1 MNYTK
6 KVMDTV
12 TNAFAEYQK
21 IDAELERAKARL
33 DAEELGAKGY
43 ADLVASLNLSRAQ
56 VRTEAQRALAEIKT
70 EYQEVMEASMEV
82 DASMLH
88 DDAKL
93 LHLPGLELTTRQ
105 FSALVNK
112 HKDNPLMMQ
121 LLGSY
126 QSEHPGL
133 YADHVPSPQNRL
145 SDFDSFVG
153 AGVRALENPNGLQA
167 GFFLDGY
174 YAPQAEEST
183 PTEI

>member
-82 DASMLH
+82 DAS
-88 DDAKL
+88 
-93 LHLPGLELTTRQ
+93 
-105 FSALVNK
+105 S
-112 HKDNPLMMQ
+112 
-121 LLGSY
+121 
-126 QSEHPGL
+126 
-133 YADHVPSPQNRL
+133 
-145 SDFDSFVG
+145 SD
-153 AGVRALENPNGLQA
+153 R
-167 GFFLDGY
+167 
-174 YAPQAEEST
+174 
-183 PTEI
+183 